1 MGGERSAGTGW
12 LLVGV
17 RDVVGSV
24 GVCAGL
30 LQDLGSG
37 GEGEDGVGRCGDE
50 ALVRGGDG
58 RRCLEREN
66 GDRERVSG
74 EIVVEKKLT
83 VLVCK
88 GKLWVL
94 VTCGFLSER

>member
-24 GVCAGL
+24 GVGVCAGL
-30 LQDLGSG
+30 LQDLGGG
-37 GEGEDGVGRCGDE
+37 GEGEDDAGRCGDE

-74 EIVVEKKLT
+74 EIVEEKKLT
-83 VLVCK
+83 SGMLDVGAGL
-88 GKLWVL
+88 
-94 VTCGFLSER
+94 